1 MSAVVAIQRIEA
13 AGLTDKQYRAA
24 RRLLDRAIDT
34 GHLKLVTES
43 AMAVCMTTSEGS
55 MRRLLGQLKSADI
68 INYHING
75 CVYIDFKSWSA
86 SDHPRAESAR
96 PRANSDHEDYYS
108 RSESDHPRA
117 NSDHPR
123 AESARGRANSDHED
137 PATYTHVRAG
147 VGRLVGIIPTIE
159 DLDPTYQP
167 TPTEIALSLRLLLHI
182 RLMKRNAERLA
193 QTHPFERI
201 REAVAH
207 WWENR
212 GDLFGEQPGII
223 VRWLDNWEESGV
235 PALSTEFKR
244 SDLYH
249 EFRTPSELKQDA
261 QREAELTQQYGETTV
276 LEAPVVEEAAAL
288 DPLTELWSEIL
299 LGIKL
304 ATPNVFNDWLSDSQL
319 TELTSTKA
327 GIAVGKNKRE
337 WIESRLGKQ
346 LRRELAMRGH
356 RPDEIIFQEV
366 EHD

>member
-86 SDHPRAESAR
+86 SDHPRA
-96 PRANSDHEDYYS
+96 NSDHEDCYT

-117 NSDHPR
+117 L
-123 AESARGRANSDHED
+123 SARGRANSDHED
-137 PATYTHVRAG
+137 PATYTHARAG

-182 RLMKRNAERLA
+182 RLIKRNAERLA

-223 VRWLDNWEESGV
+223 VRWLDNWDESGV

-244 SDLYH
+244 SDLYQQ
-249 EFRTPSELKQDA
+249 FRTPAEIEEAA
-261 QREAELTQQYGETTV
+261 QREAELTQWYGEETAV
-276 LEAPVVEEAAAL
+276 EPPVVEEPAEL
-288 DPLTELWSEIL
+288 DPVTELWSEIL

-304 ATPNVFNDWLSDSQL
+304 ATPNVFNDWLSDSHL
-319 TELTSTKA
+319 AELTSTKA
-327 GIAVGKNKRE
+327 CIAVGKNKRE